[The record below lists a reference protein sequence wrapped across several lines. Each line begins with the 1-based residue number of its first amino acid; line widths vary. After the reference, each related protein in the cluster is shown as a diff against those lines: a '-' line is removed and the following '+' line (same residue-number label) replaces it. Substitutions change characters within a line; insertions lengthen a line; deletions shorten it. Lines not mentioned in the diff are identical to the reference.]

1 MFNSPPPLAIMWPYI
16 IIVMNYCTWL
26 IFIQYIQLYSSSLE
40 KRLGR
45 SWMDPCLLGR
55 SSPFHNFLPPFR
67 LNEHWITAIT
77 VGNYETV
84 CIILQDYSFRSFVM
98 SLFYSF
104 LPICLLCLTL
114 CGLGKIYHFRNWRKK
129 HWVMETSSGIDKRK
143 NWPTQKK
150 LRIFPHFSIDM
161 IP

>member
-1 MFNSPPPLAIMWPYI
+1 MWPYI

-114 CGLGKIYHFRNWRKK
+114 CGLGKYIILGIEEKSIELWKLPRVSINGKIGRHKK
-129 HWVMETSSGIDKRK
+129 SYGYFLTFLLTWSLNPI
-143 NWPTQKK
+143 
-150 LRIFPHFSIDM
+150 
-161 IP
+161 